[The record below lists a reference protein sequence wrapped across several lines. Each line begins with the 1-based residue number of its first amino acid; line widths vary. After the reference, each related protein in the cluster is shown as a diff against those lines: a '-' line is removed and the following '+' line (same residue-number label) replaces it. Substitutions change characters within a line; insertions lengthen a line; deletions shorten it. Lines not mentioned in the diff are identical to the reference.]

1 MDIPNKKY
9 ADDLRRRVNRYRQL
23 IVGGKL
29 HAECRGPTH
38 SSGKTPP
45 SPFSL

>member
-1 MDIPNKKY
+1 MDIPNKKF
-9 ADDLRRRVNRYRQL
+9 ADDFRRRVTRYRLL
-23 IVGGKL
+23 IIGGKL
-29 HAECRGPTH
+29 HAERRGPTH